1 MRFALP
7 LIAIGLI
14 FTSCIPA
21 ADEPTIDRLKPI
33 DVVPVPVDPEPEPE
47 PEPEPVKRGKIT
59 AITADWCGP
68 CQQWKAECLD
78 DLRRVGWEVEM
89 IDDGVGPYPTFTAET
104 GGKKKI
110 WSGYSDR
117 SGFIAKLRDLL
128 SQTN

>member
-1 MRFALP
+1 MRVVLP
-7 LIAIGLI
+7 LIAVGLI

-21 ADEPTIDRLKPI
+21 DNSEPTIDRLKPI
-33 DVVPVPVDPEPEPE
+33 DVVPLPVDPEPE

-59 AITADWCGP
+59 AITADWCVP

-78 DLRRVGWEVEM
+78 DLRSAGWEVVA

-110 WSGYSDR
+110 WFGYSDR

-128 SQTN
+128 SRTN

>member
-1 MRFALP
+1 MRVALP
-7 LIAIGLI
+7 LIAVGLI

-21 ADEPTIDRLKPI
+21 DNSEPTIDRLKPI
-33 DVVPVPVDPEPEPE
+33 DFVPIQIEPEPE
-47 PEPEPVKRGKIT
+47 PDPVKRGKIT
-59 AITADWCGP
+59 AITADWCVP
-68 CQQWKAECLD
+68 CQQWKVECLD
-78 DLRRVGWEVEM
+78 DLRSAGWEVVM

-110 WSGYSDR
+110 WFGYSDR